1 MQSFEISLRVR
12 YAETDAMGVVHH
24 SRYFVWLEL
33 ARVEWL
39 KSLGI
44 DYRKM
49 ETEGFF
55 LPVVQADLSYKQP
68 AFFDDELRI
77 VLCPSEEYQRAR
89 FTLSYEIFRD
99 STLIAKGFTVH
110 AFINTQ
116 RKLIKPPSFFI
127 ERLSYYIAYD
137 KQSH

>member
-1 MQSFEISLRVR
+1 MPSFEIFVRVR

-77 VLCPSEEYQRAR
+77 VLHPSEEYQRAR
-89 FTLSYEIFRD
+89 FTLSYEIFRA

-110 AFINTQ
+110 AFINAQ
-116 RKLIKPPSFFI
+116 RKLIKPPSFFT
-127 ERLSYYIAYD
+127 ERLSRLH
-137 KQSH
+137 SV